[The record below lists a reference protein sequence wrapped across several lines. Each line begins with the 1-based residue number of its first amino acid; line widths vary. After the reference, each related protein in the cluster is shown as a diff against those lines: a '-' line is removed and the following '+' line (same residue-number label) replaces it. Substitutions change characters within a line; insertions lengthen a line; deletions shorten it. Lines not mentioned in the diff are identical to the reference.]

1 MKQDWAISGQVAGFF
16 LFRKF
21 ANACLAAGD
30 PLQEKTCLLWQIKA
44 FEDGARKAGSG
55 KAGFY
60 RAGQP

>member
-1 MKQDWAISGQVAGFF
+1 VAGFF